1 MKLSMLQKL
10 ESQIIK
16 QRERVE
22 LKNRLQNSENPDA
35 KHLYSLADHLVHR
48 AVWLIG
54 GDGWAYDIGSGGL
67 DHALSTGRN
76 INVLVLDTEVYSN
89 TGQSSKATPTG
100 ASAKF
105 ATAGK
110 RVGKKDLAMQ
120 AISYGNVYVA
130 TVAMGA
136 NPQQTLL
143 AMREA
148 EAYDGLH

>member
-1 MKLSMLQKL
+1 M
-10 ESQIIK
+10 
-16 QRERVE
+16 
-22 LKNRLQNSENPDA
+22 
-35 KHLYSLADHLVHR
+35 VHR

-67 DHALSTGRN
+67 DHALSGRN

-89 TGQSSKATPTG
+89 TGGQSSKTPTG

-110 RVGKKDLAMQ
+110 RVGKKKDLAMQ

-130 TVAMGA
+130 TIAMGQIL
-136 NPQQTLL
+136 NKHYWQCVKRKLMT
-143 AMREA
+143 MVF
-148 EAYDGLH
+148 H